1 MGSVRWEALA
11 ERNKNDSS
19 CMFSRGHF
27 SHAAEKTHGQLNMT
41 RTGLGTTPNTHAH
54 AIPKELTYT
63 VNEFVPPRVK
73 FLPKAAP
80 LYRAL
85 LPFAQTRHF
94 LSAPPVG
101 AHILLGASLR
111 ARHRCFF
118 ILGLGGMRYEGT
130 GLQHPPFYSAHF
142 VPPTKC
148 TPFSSASHPNPLL
161 QPRMCC

>member
-1 MGSVRWEALA
+1 MKHKVCRWNTWQRARHEHTNLERNIFGCVRWEAGSA
-11 ERNKNDSS
+11 RQRPCVTEKNDSF
-19 CMFSRGHF
+19 MRAYRFSSGHYGHGSF
-27 SHAAEKTHGQLNMT
+27 HATKTTDANTVTGTHRPPPHT
-41 RTGLGTTPNTHAH
+41 RTHTMPR
-54 AIPKELTYT
+54 ELTYT

-111 ARHRCFF
+111 ARHRWFLF
-118 ILGLGGMRYEGT
+118 
-130 GLQHPPFYSAHF
+130 
-142 VPPTKC
+142 
-148 TPFSSASHPNPLL
+148 
-161 QPRMCC
+161 

>member
-1 MGSVRWEALA
+1 MFGSGPEGGELGQNLTAARCPRLSPAP
-11 ERNKNDSS
+11 RS
-19 CMFSRGHF
+19 GHPRQPRA
-27 SHAAEKTHGQLNMT
+27 SEQRRIHT
-41 RTGLGTTPNTHAH
+41 RTHT
-54 AIPKELTYT
+54 IPSELTYT

-111 ARHRCFF
+111 ARHRCFLF
-118 ILGLGGMRYEGT
+118 
-130 GLQHPPFYSAHF
+130 
-142 VPPTKC
+142 
-148 TPFSSASHPNPLL
+148 
-161 QPRMCC
+161 